1 MRKPFTRA
9 LAQLRAAV
17 AESGRS
23 VSELWPARER
33 PRARRR
39 GNDRG
44 APVHEQLSQRISDVL
59 AQLQQ
64 LRDDV
69 EQLA

>member
-1 MRKPFTRA
+1 LLLCALVSCVSSLPNAEPFTRA
-9 LAQLRAAV
+9 SAQLRAAG

-23 VSELWPARER
+23 SGSAQ
-33 PRARRR
+33 
-39 GNDRG
+39 
-44 APVHEQLSQRISDVL
+44 HEQLTQKISDVL

-64 LRDDV
+64 LRADV